1 VLVGLSLGALLVATT
16 QAVTRRSLLRASEDL
31 ETARAA
37 FDRSLDSRTQSAAA
51 LTRLVTELPIFRAHL
66 TDARLAADPATITEM
81 ADGYRRQLNAAF
93 AVVTDARGRW
103 AGSPGWPAGT
113 APAPGLQ
120 AAIESAVSGT
130 SHREI
135 VAVNDNLFLVVSEP
149 ARFAEEV
156 LGTMTV
162 GYALD
167 DAVARELARATHCDV
182 NLVAGTHKP
191 SSGRIRFNGQD
202 VTGLRPDHVAKLG
215 IARTFQTT
223 HLFDNATVLDNLIV
237 GHRLRT
243 RSGLWDVLANTRRL
257 QEEER
262 LCREKARE
270 ALDFVGL

>member
-1 VLVGLSLGALLVATT
+1 PVVSSAIPWHRRLEARVAAGVTVLVGLSLGALLVATT

-93 AVVTDARGRW
+93 TVVTDARGRW
-103 AGSPGWPAGT
+103 LGSPGWPAA
-113 APAPGLQ
+113 APAPAVQ
-120 AAIESAVSGT
+120 AAIQSAVSGA
-130 SHREI
+130 SRRDI
-135 VAVNDNLFLVVSEP
+135 VAVGNRLFLVVSEP

-167 DAVARELARATHCDV
+167 DAVAQELARATHCDV
-182 NLVAGTHKP
+182 NLVAGT
-191 SSGRIRFNGQD
+191 R
-202 VTGLRPDHVAKLG
+202 VA
-215 IARTFQTT
+215 
-223 HLFDNATVLDNLIV
+223 
-237 GHRLRT
+237 
-243 RSGLWDVLANTRRL
+243 
-257 QEEER
+257 
-262 LCREKARE
+262 
-270 ALDFVGL
+270 